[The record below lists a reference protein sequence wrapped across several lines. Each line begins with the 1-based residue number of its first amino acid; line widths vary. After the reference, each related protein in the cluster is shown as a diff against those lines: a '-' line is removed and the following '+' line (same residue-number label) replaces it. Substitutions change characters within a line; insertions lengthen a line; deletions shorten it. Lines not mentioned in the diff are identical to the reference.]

1 MRLVW
6 CQRPSHSGM
15 ARHTNVSM
23 LGLGLVSTVELRGGI
38 PGRWDG
44 VLMDSMPLTAVLPAC
59 RPAWD
64 VLRCAV

>member
-1 MRLVW
+1 
-6 CQRPSHSGM
+6 M

-23 LGLGLVSTVELRGGI
+23 LGLGLVSTVELRDGI